1 MVLVMFPW
9 VSLLWQFGSLDVCS
23 LAMVGRYELFR
34 CLLYGLRQMRSIIV
48 NLTIGTTDRT
58 ADTVHCHVKME
69 QRFRLHVDYTLC
81 RLTRA
86 AYAFVH
92 GVALLG
98 RSMSESPPIDPR
110 YMTII
115 TIHVRMLR

>member
-9 VSLLWQFGSLDVCS
+9 VSLWQFSSLYVCFLVAVCRHGSF
-23 LAMVGRYELFR
+23 G

-69 QRFRLHVDYTLC
+69 QRFRLHVDHMLC
-81 RLTRA
+81 RLTQA
-86 AYAFVH
+86 AHAFVH